1 MLIKSR
7 KRKLGASIIE
17 LMVAVALLGGLTA
30 LAASLIRHGSNYLR
44 TTTAQLDTQKDALL
58 ALNWMLRDL
67 SEASPVAIHTNSW
80 GSPHEPPQA
89 PLPGPPRG
97 VVFASP
103 RDANGQVSYGGTA
116 IQWNSRVCYFLD
128 IPGGGNLYRVVKTHP
143 AESLPRLIN
152 PNNEDTSDF
161 QSNLSSLPHRILA
174 QNVSYLDVQRQAA
187 GIEIKLEA
195 ANSDRSFTV
204 YVSTLVHPKN

>member
-1 MLIKSR
+1 
-7 KRKLGASIIE
+7 
-17 LMVAVALLGGLTA
+17 MVAIALLGGLTA

-44 TTTAQLDTQKDALL
+44 TTTAQLDLQKDTLL

-67 SEASPVAIHTNSW
+67 SEASPVAIHTNAW
-80 GSPHEPPQA
+80 GSPHVPPQPPVA
-89 PLPGPPRG
+89 GPPRG

-103 RDANGQVSYGGTA
+103 RDANGEVSYGGTA

-128 IPGGGNLYRVVKTHP
+128 IPAGGKLYRVVKTHP

-152 PNNEDTSDF
+152 PNTEDTSDF
-161 QSNLSSLPHRILA
+161 QSNLSNLPHRMLA
-174 QNVSYLDVQRQAA
+174 QNISYLDVQRQAA
-187 GIEIKLEA
+187 GIEINLEA